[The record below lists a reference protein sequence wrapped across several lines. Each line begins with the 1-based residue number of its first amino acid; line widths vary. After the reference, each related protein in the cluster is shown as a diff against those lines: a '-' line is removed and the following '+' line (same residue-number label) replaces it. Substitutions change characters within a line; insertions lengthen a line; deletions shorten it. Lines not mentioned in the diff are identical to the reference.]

1 MIMMAATQEY
11 LTTREAAEM
20 LGVSLRT
27 VQLWVESG
35 VLSAWK
41 TAGGHRKISMDSVER
56 TLDERKK
63 SLARVPASSADI
75 RKDIRVLIVEDDDG
89 ISSMLTYFF
98 TSWSHPA
105 EVQTARNGFEGLIS
119 LGSKK
124 PDILITDLNMPG
136 INGFEMLRHIKAS
149 KDYRNMPIF
158 VITALSKEDID
169 NHGGVGAGVHVIYKP
184 INLDKL
190 EILVKKELQLSL
202 E

>member
-1 MIMMAATQEY
+1 MVVVQEY

-41 TAGGHRKISMDSVER
+41 TAGGHRKISMDSITR

-63 SLARVPASSADI
+63 SLSRVPASMAQVK
-75 RKDIRVLIVEDDDG
+75 RNLRALIVEDDEG
-89 ISSMLTYFF
+89 ISNMLTYFF
-98 TSWSHPA
+98 TGWSHPV
-105 EVQTARNGFEGLIS
+105 EVQTAKNGFEGLIS
-119 LGSKK
+119 LGSQK
-124 PDILITDLNMPG
+124 PDLLITDLNMPG

-158 VITALSKEDID
+158 VITALSPEDIER
-169 NHGGVGAGVHVIYKP
+169 NGGIGTDVHLIYKP
-184 INLDKL
+184 IDLNQL
-190 EILVKKELQLSL
+190 EVQAKKALGLPPE
-202 E
+202 